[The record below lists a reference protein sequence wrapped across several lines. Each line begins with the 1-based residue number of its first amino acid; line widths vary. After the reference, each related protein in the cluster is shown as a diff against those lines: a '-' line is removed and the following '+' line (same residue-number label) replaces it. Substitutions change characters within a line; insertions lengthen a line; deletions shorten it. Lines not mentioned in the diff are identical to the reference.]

1 MVGKSK
7 GVVGIK
13 LQQGCGRARG
23 RRKLGHEKLSKMNE
37 RIFIG
42 MAVIGCLVGMMVVTW
57 QYQVE
62 KCFNVDVTFLRRN
75 YKALVVGYKSLGT
88 SQSNCVVTL
97 GHLW

>member
-1 MVGKSK
+1 MFTGWVGKSK
-7 GVVGIK
+7 GVIGIK

-42 MAVIGCLVGMMVVTW
+42 MAVIGCLVGMMVGTW
-57 QYQVE
+57 QDQVE

-75 YKALVVGYKSLGT
+75 YKALVVGYKKFGDIT
-88 SQSNCVVTL
+88 N
-97 GHLW
+97 